1 MRTNNGSMFYKMDKS
16 ELKIRKLII
25 DILNNNTKN
34 IEVIN
39 LENYSKGI
47 NTIGIA

>member
-1 MRTNNGSMFYKMDKS
+1 MSTNNGNLFYKMDKS

-25 DILNNNTKN
+25 NILNNNTKN

-39 LENYSKGI
+39 LEKYSKGI

>member
-1 MRTNNGSMFYKMDKS
+1 MNANNENIFTRRDKK
-16 ELKIRKLII
+16 EVKIRELII
-25 DILNNNTKN
+25 DVLNDNIKN

-39 LENYSKGI
+39 LEKYSKGI

>member
-1 MRTNNGSMFYKMDKS
+1 MNANNENIFTRRGKK
-16 ELKIRKLII
+16 EVKIRGLII
-25 DILNNNTKN
+25 DVLNSNIKN